1 MFNKRNYLSIL
12 FSWLFIRYLCLKKFF
27 SLYLFLLTINFTW
40 AASPSLQ
47 TEPTEHASQ
56 PELHMFV
63 GESHVISAPG
73 VRRVAIGSGRLI
85 NASVVNNK
93 EVLLFANQPGMT
105 TLSLWK
111 NALEPEKTRIYILP
125 NEVAKNQREIAE
137 FVASIKG
144 AQAKVVGDKVII
156 EGEDL
161 SDSDQEKIAEIA
173 KRYPQVINFTNRIGW
188 EKMILIDVKVVE
200 FPSETLRQLG
210 LEWQL
215 SSKEGDNLSAG
226 LNWATNRGALQAE
239 PISFLGVNALLLA
252 KLHLLAKSGQASIL
266 AQPRLSTR
274 NGSTA
279 AFFAGGE
286 IPYQTTEERD
296 KRSVIF
302 KPYGVKLEIQ
312 PRVDRKGVIRASVE
326 TEVSSIDASL
336 ETQGGPALRTRRTK
350 AEFNLRDGQTMVLS
364 GFLSR
369 EQIRNQQKLPGL
381 GDLPILGALF
391 RSERFQQR
399 ETELVVFVTPHI
411 TDTDQIDYAQQLQET
426 QSRLEGTFGKPPYPI
441 EQKNNVNKE

>member
-1 MFNKRNYLSIL
+1 MLDKKIYLNIL
-12 FSWLFIRYLCLKKFF
+12 FTWLFIRYLCWKKNISHCLFF
-27 SLYLFLLTINFTW
+27 FTISYAW
-40 AASPSLQ
+40 AASPNHQ
-47 TEPTEHASQ
+47 IEHAEHASQ
-56 PELHMFV
+56 SELHMFV
-63 GESHVISAPG
+63 GESHLLSAPG
-73 VRRVAIGSGRLI
+73 VRRIAIGSGRLV
-85 NASVVNNK
+85 NASVVNDK

-111 NALEPEKTRIYILP
+111 NSSEPEQTRIYILP
-125 NEVAKNQREIAE
+125 NEVAKNQREVAE
-137 FVASIKG
+137 FVASING
-144 AQAKVVGDKVII
+144 AQAKMVGDKVII

-215 SSKEGDNLSAG
+215 TSKEGSNLSAG
-226 LNWATNRGALQAE
+226 LNWATNRGTLQVE

-279 AFFAGGE
+279 VFFAGGE
-286 IPYQTTEERD
+286 IPYQTTEDRD

-336 ETQGGPALRTRRTK
+336 ETQSGPALRTRRTK
-350 AEFNLRDGQTMVLS
+350 ADFNLRHGQTMVLS

-399 ETELVVFVTPHI
+399 ETELVVFVTPQI
-411 TDTDQIDYAQQLQET
+411 TDADQIDYAQQLQET
-426 QSRLEGTFGKPPYPI
+426 QGRLEKTFGKQSDAT
-441 EQKNNVNKE
+441 EQKDNAHNE

>member
-1 MFNKRNYLSIL
+1 MFDKRNDLNMALS
-12 FSWLFIRYLCLKKFF
+12 WRYSLLKKNLIFF
-27 SLYLFLLTINFTW
+27 IFFCTISYTC
-40 AASPSLQ
+40 AASTHIQ
-47 TEPTEHASQ
+47 AERVEHAPQS
-56 PELHMFV
+56 ELQMFV

-73 VRRVAIGSGRLI
+73 VRRVAIGSGRLVTA
-85 NASVVNNK
+85 NVVNDK

-111 NALEPEKTRIYILP
+111 NSLEPEQTRIYILS
-125 NEVAKNQREIAE
+125 NEVAKNQREVAE

-144 AQAKVVGDKVII
+144 AQAKVVGDKVIT

-161 SDSDQEKIAEIA
+161 SDSDQEKITEIA

-215 SSKEGDNLSAG
+215 TSEEGSNNLSAG
-226 LNWATNRGALQAE
+226 INWTTNKAALQAQ

-279 AFFAGGE
+279 VFFAGGE
-286 IPYQTTEERD
+286 IPYQVTEDRD
-296 KRSVIF
+296 RRSVIF

-336 ETQGGPALRTRRTK
+336 ETQSGPALRTRRTK

-411 TDTDQIDYAQQLQET
+411 TDTDQIDHAQQLQET
-426 QSRLEGTFGKPPYPI
+426 QEKLEKTFGKQPDAT
-441 EQKNNVNKE
+441 EQKDNTQRE